1 MIKTIERKRLKFK
14 DDYTYLSR
22 NMIMDEHPQYILDS
36 LLSYFKK
43 EDLHPYPDMWKPY
56 EILSKYLEVSQE
68 QLLITRGVEGAF
80 KHVFETL
87 TNQGD
92 SVGILTPTCE
102 MYHVYAKVYGVD
114 VIEIKGDVPDYKITV
129 EQIKDVIPTIKILIL
144 DNPKSHLPNHFTHK
158 ELHTIIKYCETYG
171 VIVFLDEVYIGWGVD
186 TYLPKLSNYN
196 NLIISSSFSKI
207 AFASLR
213 VGWLATN
220 TELMKRLESTREAC
234 ELDYFQC
241 KSIEFLLNNQNYVND
256 FKSKILKTKNRWFE
270 ELSKSKK
277 FKVYDSK
284 SYVLR
289 VYSKDKDYVKQ
300 IYDKLYKNKI
310 VVNLV
315 DDFNLVFAVSLN
327 KEIENIIFRYLCI

>member
-1 MIKTIERKRLKFK
+1 MIKIIERKRLKFK

-129 EQIKDVIPTIKILIL
+129 VETLKTSVPSKVWKVEGATPDEIKVVNICLDIDLADTPGANVEIKNMNGVLEVTAS
-144 DNPKSHLPNHFTHK
+144 DSN
-158 ELHTIIKYCETYG
+158 ET
-171 VIVFLDEVYIGWGVD
+171 FFNLSCVYI
-186 TYLPKLSNYN
+186 L
-196 NLIISSSFSKI
+196 
-207 AFASLR
+207 
-213 VGWLATN
+213 VGP
-220 TELMKRLESTREAC
+220 EQVMG
-234 ELDYFQC
+234 
-241 KSIEFLLNNQNYVND
+241 
-256 FKSKILKTKNRWFE
+256 
-270 ELSKSKK
+270 
-277 FKVYDSK
+277 
-284 SYVLR
+284 
-289 VYSKDKDYVKQ
+289 
-300 IYDKLYKNKI
+300 
-310 VVNLV
+310 
-315 DDFNLVFAVSLN
+315 
-327 KEIENIIFRYLCI
+327 